1 MKKIEVEIPEGKRA
15 EWVDNV
21 LTLVDDKPVNI
32 MEKVTA
38 YYDACKILEIE
49 NFLDEPN
56 PIMNM
61 MGIDYEIPK
70 NVIAM
75 MKLETIIE
83 ALNEGW
89 VAAENINDQWW
100 FPWFY
105 RFDKCTESKYNGFI
119 SAKSYSDSGM
129 NRGVAFAYPDHDLS
143 RMYSFYGSRLALK
156 SSELAEYCGKQ
167 FIQLWAD
174 YLLG

>member
-1 MKKIEVEIPEGKRA
+1 MKKIEIEIPEGKRA
-15 EWVDNV
+15 ELVNNV
-21 LTLVDDKPVNI
+21 MTLVEEQPKSIIDRVETI
-32 MEKVTA
+32 H
-38 YYDACKILEIE
+38 DACNILGEDHWLVRAYGYVY
-49 NFLDEPN
+49 N
-56 PIMNM
+56 
-61 MGIDYEIPK
+61 
-70 NVIAM
+70 
-75 MKLETIIE
+75 KLETIGIDALSYMQLRIVVE

-119 SAKSYSDSGM
+119 SAKSYSDSGV

-143 RMYSFYGSRLALK
+143 RMYSFYGSHLALK

-167 FIQLWAD
+167 FIQLWAG
-174 YLLG
+174 YLIG